1 MSTSTRSPK
10 EAKTA
15 SKADVVEVTDG
26 GIVPLTNEDYDL
38 DDLEILT
45 KSPLMVSP
53 PSNFFLIN
61 RAICRSGVRCYG
73 GLWVP
78 SHQEPRTL
86 IS

>member
-1 MSTSTRSPK
+1 MSTPARSPK

-38 DDLEILT
+38 DDLEML
-45 KSPLMVSP
+45 
-53 PSNFFLIN
+53 N

-73 GLWVP
+73 VFGCLRIR
-78 SHQEPRTL
+78 SRGR
-86 IS
+86 